1 MTHAPDID
9 ITAPPTCD
17 PITLEIIQGAIQ
29 AAQGEMEAL
38 IERTAISALIREKK
52 DFPRRHLPD

>member
-29 AAQGEMEAL
+29 AAQ
-38 IERTAISALIREKK
+38 S
-52 DFPRRHLPD
+52 